1 MMVEE
6 KKQEFHH
13 VPIMFED
20 VIEGLKIR
28 PDGIYCDGTLGG
40 GGHSSGIAEKLGADG
55 RLIGIDQ
62 DIEAIAAA
70 TKRLSAYPQVTIVKD
85 NYRNMKAVLE
95 TLGIRQVE
103 GILLDLGVS
112 SWQLDS
118 AERGFSYRNDAP
130 LDMRM
135 DQSGSLTAK
144 DIVNGYE
151 EKELIR
157 ILRTYGEEPFAGRI
171 ASAIVRARDNSPIET
186 TTELSEIV
194 KAAIP
199 AAKRREG
206 GHPAKR
212 TFQAIRIEVNGELM
226 VLSEAL
232 SDLIG
237 LLSPGGRLLIITFHS
252 LEDRI
257 VKQAFKEAENPC
269 ICPPNF
275 PVCTCGKKPLG
286 RMVTR
291 KPIEPSE
298 EEKEKN
304 PRAKSAKLRIFEK
317 T

>member
-6 KKQEFHH
+6 KKQEFQH

-62 DIEAIAAA
+62 DNEAIAAA

-232 SDLIG
+232 GDLIG

>member
-6 KKQEFHH
+6 KKQEFQH

-62 DIEAIAAA
+62 DTIAAA

-232 SDLIG
+232 GDLIG